1 MIKRISWLNVAQW
14 VALSLVGFLLAGGL
28 HFPGSYGAA
37 NWSQVAIDPSAGAL
51 GFVFG
56 AITGLMIAGMQAVLL
71 QAWGLPVRAW
81 LVLNVIGY
89 GLVHA
94 VADAVTYRPL
104 TTLGGGISIA
114 VCQYAALRPRLTR
127 PLAWLPLA
135 AGAWWLAFGLSAG
148 AKDYNYLVVV
158 LALAVATGLGLRLL
172 FVPSEQ
178 PASPRLETRAAKS
191 KRVLLA
197 IGLAAGAVVGLIA
210 LAAASGLLG
219 AF

>member
-37 NWSQVAIDPSAGAL
+37 SWTQVTVDPSGGVL

-56 AITGLMIAGMQAVLL
+56 AITGLMIAGMQALLL

-81 LVLNVIGY
+81 LVLNAIGY

-94 VADAVTYRPL
+94 VADTVTFRPL
-104 TTLGGGISIA
+104 TTLGGGIIVA
-114 VCQYAALRPRLTR
+114 VCQYAALRTRLTR

-135 AGAWWLAFGLSAG
+135 AGAWWLAFGLTAG
-148 AKDYNYLVVV
+148 AEDYNYLVVM
-158 LALAVATGLGLRLL
+158 LALAGATGLGLQLL
-172 FVPSEQ
+172 FVPAERSTRPG
-178 PASPRLETRAAKS
+178 PASSGPKRL
-191 KRVLLA
+191 LL
-197 IGLAAGAVVGLIA
+197 VVGLTAGAAVLLFIYAA
-210 LAAASGLLG
+210 LSGLLG
-219 AF
+219 VF